1 MVETVINSGFQRI
14 NRGYNSVFRQD
25 RLSLGI
31 VVPIEHY
38 PNGPVPSLQDHLQRV
53 RLVDELGFKALW
65 LRDIPLNIPSF
76 GDAGQTFDPFT
87 YLGFLAGQ
95 TREIALGIS
104 SIALPLHHPL
114 HVAKAA
120 SSIDQLSEGRM
131 ILGVAS
137 GDRPL
142 EYPAMGADFDQ
153 RGQRFR
159 EAFEYIRKAQEP
171 FPVHDSHYG
180 ELVGHGD
187 VLPKAKG
194 SRLPMLLTGYSQ
206 QSLEWNARHADGWM
220 SYPKAPGLQQE
231 TIAHWRQLVAEQ
243 GSHDK
248 PFMQPLYVV
257 LEEDDFKPKPIQLGF
272 RIGFDY
278 LIEYFQLMQ
287 EVGVNHIAINL
298 RFNHQN
304 MEKSLEKLA
313 IKVLPYFH
321 SETENES

>member
-1 MVETVINSGFQRI
+1 MLSKNPNTGFQRI
-14 NRGYNSVFRQD
+14 NRGYNSVFRQG

-53 RLVDELGFKALW
+53 KLVDELGFKALW

-120 SSIDQLSEGRM
+120 ASIDQLSDGRM

-142 EYPAMGADFDQ
+142 EYPAMGVDFDQ
-153 RGQRFR
+153 RGERFR
-159 EAFEYIRKAQEP
+159 DAA
-171 FPVHDSHYG
+171 
-180 ELVGHGD
+180 
-187 VLPKAKG
+187 
-194 SRLPMLLTGYSQ
+194 
-206 QSLEWNARHADGWM
+206 
-220 SYPKAPGLQQE
+220 
-231 TIAHWRQLVAEQ
+231 
-243 GSHDK
+243 
-248 PFMQPLYVV
+248 
-257 LEEDDFKPKPIQLGF
+257 
-272 RIGFDY
+272 
-278 LIEYFQLMQ
+278 
-287 EVGVNHIAINL
+287 
-298 RFNHQN
+298 
-304 MEKSLEKLA
+304 
-313 IKVLPYFH
+313 
-321 SETENES
+321 